1 MTSITARKTFLRFN
15 AHLASMSDNLRTKWS
30 KGGPKLEVFRKI
42 NTIRNAVATANGRR
56 PSVLL
61 VIKITCCASF
71 LLWLMLQHDKG
82 KENNASLN
90 ALQAII
96 QDYLQKTIKGISV
109 LRSKTRYTKKHE
121 KQSIFVQRKLTFV
134 DLFCLKKL
142 YDLFS
147 TFHIIFYKP
156 KTS

>member
-1 MTSITARKTFLRFN
+1 
-15 AHLASMSDNLRTKWS
+15 MSDNLRTKWS

-42 NTIRNAVATANGRR
+42 NTIRNTVATANGRR

-121 KQSIFVQRKLTFV
+121 KQSIFVQGTYIVRKL
-134 DLFCLKKL
+134 
-142 YDLFS
+142 S
-147 TFHIIFYKP
+147 SAP
-156 KTS
+156 